1 MTKTKIAFMG
11 AETGSAIAAV
21 AGAILMIV
29 ANFEGERALWGL
41 LLVGAGIAGFLATR
55 FVRRESGI
63 RYRR

>member
-11 AETGSAIAAV
+11 AEIGSAIAAV

-29 ANFEGERALWGL
+29 GNFDSETALWGL
-41 LLVGAGIAGFLATR
+41 LLIGAGIAGYVATR